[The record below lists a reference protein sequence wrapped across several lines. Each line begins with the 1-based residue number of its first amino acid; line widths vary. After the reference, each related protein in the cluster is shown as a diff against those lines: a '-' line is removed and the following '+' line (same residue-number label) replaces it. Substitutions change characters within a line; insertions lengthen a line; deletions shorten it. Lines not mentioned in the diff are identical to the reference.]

1 MRNCAGGFFLKVT
14 GRPELPVWPTP
25 EGQWIEM
32 TSPKLLFNS
41 EADTFTKYQSSG
53 KIKHNG

>member
-1 MRNCAGGFFLKVT
+1 MVAKGGIEPPT
-14 GRPELPVWPTP
+14 RGRRRPTP

-32 TSPKLLFNS
+32 TFPKLPFNS